1 MRLKTWIFILIGG
14 TLFIFGHGFGPFQEV
29 GQDAIAYEASS
40 SSFFLHGGGVDS
52 IAKTGS
58 SSSFIEHAGG
68 GQAITG
74 VASSSVSFISFK
86 GIINL
91 IFRSFIP
98 KYEQI
103 HYHWRHND
111 GTEATATSAT
121 SGTEDTVYPGTLA
134 KNMVKRIR
142 FEISNEGGIDSISAQ
157 QFRVEYGLKVTT
169 CAAIVTYTDVG
180 AVGGDWDMGASQ
192 LIEAGDT
199 TNIAVSTGGTT
210 NENNSFISTNGG
222 QRETTSQTGNLTVYN
237 NQFVEAEYA
246 IQALAA
252 ATDSGVYCFR
262 LTNAGSATNFT
273 YTKYPEVTLAAG
285 EASVTLTID
294 GTCNNDNSCDA
305 NATAIF
311 GTLSAGTANDAN
323 VRIKTDSTTTITL
336 AVGRKR
342 SSPAVTLAS
351 STDATNI
358 NISDT
363 AGGIDVFDSNC
374 TDGTG
379 PATWKD
385 ASSTG
390 LGFSL
395 WAATENKDT
404 TCWGTGTNDSDANNE
419 YAALQASSSAST
431 AWTTTSSGIKYASV
445 GYSLD
450 VTTAQ
455 RATSYTGDIIFTA
468 TTTP

>member
-1 MRLKTWIFILIGG
+1 MRTWLFILIGL
-14 TLFIFGHGFGPFQEV
+14 TLLLFGHGKGPFREV
-29 GQDAIAYEASS
+29 DKDAMAYEASS

-58 SSSFIEHAGG
+58 SSSFIEHSAG

-74 VASSSVSFISFK
+74 VASSSTSFISFK

-91 IFRSFIP
+91 IFRSFTP

-103 HYHWRHND
+103 HYHWRHDDN
-111 GTEATATSAT
+111 TEALATSMT
-121 SGTEDTVYPGTLA
+121 SGTQDTVISGLA
-134 KNMVKRIR
+134 KNTVKRLR
-142 FEISNEGGIDSISAQ
+142 FEISNEGGQDSISAQ
-157 QFRVEYGLKVTT
+157 QFRVEYKLKSGD
-169 CAAIVTYTDVG
+169 CATGVYTDVG

-192 LIEAGDT
+192 LTEAGDA
-199 TNIAVSTGGTT
+199 TNIAVAIGGVTD
-210 NENNSFISTNGG
+210 ENNSFIGTNGG
-222 QRETTSQTGNLTVYN
+222 QRETTSQTGNITVYN
-237 NQFVEAEYA
+237 NQFVELEYA
-246 IQALAA
+246 VQALSD
-252 ATDSGVYCFR
+252 ATDEAAYCFR

-273 YTKYPEVTLAAG
+273 YTKYPEATLAAAA
-285 EASVTLTID
+285 ASVTLTID
-294 GTCNNDNSCDA
+294 GTCNNDNTCDLD
-305 NATAIF
+305 ATAQF
-311 GTLSAGTANDAN
+311 GTLSVGTANDAN
-323 VRIKTDSTTTITL
+323 VRVKTDSNTTVLL
-336 AVGRKR
+336 AIGRKR
-342 SSPAVTLAS
+342 SSPTTTLAS
-351 STDATNI
+351 SADAANI

-379 PATWKD
+379 PATWGN
-385 ASSTG
+385 AVSTG

-404 TCWGTGTNDSDANNE
+404 TCWGTGTTDSDANNK
-419 YAALQASSSAST
+419 YAALQASLSAST

-445 GYSLD
+445 GYTLD
-450 VTTAQ
+450 IITNQ